1 MPETSLP
8 QWLADAMQALKA
20 GDGAA
25 WMAIYAE
32 DAVHEFPFA
41 GEGAVRRLDG
51 RAAIAAYMGGLG
63 GRIRFGELGDI
74 RARQAGDEWII
85 EAVGHHF
92 SVPDGHPRTIGYIWF
107 ITLREGK
114 VIRFRDY
121 MASL

>member
-8 QWLADAMQALKA
+8 EWLAEAMRALKA

-41 GEGAVRRLDG
+41 AEGHVRRLEG
-51 RAAIAAYMGGLG
+51 RDAIGAYMGGLG

-74 RARQAGDEWII
+74 RVREAGDEVIV

-92 SVPDGHPRTIGYIWF
+92 TPDGTPRTIGYVWF
-107 ITLREGK
+107 ITLRDGK
-114 VIRFRDY
+114 VILFRDY